1 MKYHFFLDET
11 GDLINPKEPY
21 IPFNIIEEKIYCDKK
36 GKYDGWGL
44 KLFP

>member
-1 MKYHFFLDET
+1 MIRSSKYF
-11 GDLINPKEPY
+11 INGGK
-21 IPFNIIEEKIYCDKK
+21 NYCNKK